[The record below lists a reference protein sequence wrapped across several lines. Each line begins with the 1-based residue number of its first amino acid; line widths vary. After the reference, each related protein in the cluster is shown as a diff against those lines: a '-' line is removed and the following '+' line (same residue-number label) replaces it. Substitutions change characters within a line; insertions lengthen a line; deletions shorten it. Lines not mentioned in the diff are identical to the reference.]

1 MKIFGTFGPSAHT
14 KEVIYQLFEKGMTG
28 MRLNLSHTNLVD
40 CKDWLEA
47 FWQAAEEYGIQ
58 PDLLIDMKGPELRI
72 GKLEKPMELVEG
84 YVYDLDE
91 FEVPYIVYDYV
102 KKGSILLLDDGK
114 IRMEYINNQY
124 AKVLRPGILTS
135 KKSIAIEGV
144 EVNTPTLTQEDLE
157 NLRHAKEYGVT
168 GLMQPFVRNA
178 QDLKTVKETLK
189 DLDLDIQIYAKIEN
203 QSGVKQ
209 VESLLPYCDEIIIAR
224 GDLGNAVG
232 MANLP
237 STQKHIEKVCHLHQ
251 KPYMV
256 VTEMLASMIDKPVCT
271 RAEVSDIYHAVYL
284 GASSIMLT
292 GEIAAGKYPIEAMD
306 IFAQVAKNALKDKS
320 TSL

>member
-14 KEVIYQLFEKGMTG
+14 KEVIYSLFEKGMTG

-40 CKDWLEA
+40 CRNWVDA
-47 FWQAAEEYGIQ
+47 FWQAAKEYGIE

-72 GKLEKPMELVEG
+72 GSLEQPIELVQD

-91 FEVPYIVYDYV
+91 FDVPYIVYDYV

-124 AKVLRPGILTS
+124 AKVLRPGILSS
-135 KKSIAIEGV
+135 KKSVAIEGI
-144 EVNTPTLTQEDLE
+144 EVDTPTLTEEDIE
-157 NLRHAKEYGVT
+157 NLKHAKEFGVT

-178 QDLKTVKETLK
+178 KDLQIVQQTLK
-189 DLDLDIQIYAKIEN
+189 DLDLDLKIYAKIEN
-203 QSGVKQ
+203 QSGVNQ
-209 VESLLPYCDEIIIAR
+209 VESLLDYCDEIIIAR

-232 MANLP
+232 LAKLP
-237 STQKHIEKVCHLHQ
+237 SVQKKIEKICQKHH

-256 VTEMLASMIDKPVCT
+256 VTEMLASMIHSPVCT

-292 GEIAAGKYPIEAMD
+292 GEIAAGKYPVEAMD
-306 IFAQVAKNALKDKS
+306 MFVQVAKSALEDR
-320 TSL
+320 